1 MNKKLLQQQLKHAYN
16 TVEYYK
22 KAFDENNIYTDMQFS
37 FYDIPLLKKD
47 MVIDNEDM
55 FISSSVKR
63 KYYSGDLL
71 LKRTSGSTGKC
82 MNIYWLRSD
91 FHASNLSAW
100 KYRFKWYGISIKDIY
115 VSFHSAIYQNGKIV
129 YSPSFI
135 IKNGNNISFNKTM
148 LDESSIHQIL
158 KEIGIAKP
166 IWMLVQPSIL
176 HALVSVASAKE
187 IQILNSLKYIELI
200 GEFLSDNTCKYFKD
214 MLPDANFSN
223 MYGTSETGCIA
234 LACPYGH
241 NHILDNTYV
250 EVLDNDYSLSQSESN
265 EGNIVIT
272 SLKNTAMPLI
282 RYCIGD
288 RGKIKSSKCECGYEG
303 WDISISLG
311 RENDIIMLPNG
322 IKKHSS
328 ILWQIVEEICDEYP
342 NSISQFHFFQ
352 KAIDTFVIYLSLKDN
367 YLNWKRV
374 IEKSFQQAISKYLC
388 DEIQCIFDYNI
399 LDILYGKNKLCFY
412 SKGF

>member
-1 MNKKLLQQQLKHAYN
+1 MNENALLQQLKHAYN

-22 KAFDENNIYTDMQFS
+22 NTFDENNIYTDMQLNFNN
-37 FYDIPLLKKD
+37 IPFLRKD
-47 MVIDNEDM
+47 MVIKNEDL
-55 FISSSVKR
+55 FISSSVKQ

-71 LKRTSGSTGKC
+71 LRRTSGSTGKC

-91 FHASNLSAW
+91 FYATNLCAW

-148 LDESSIHQIL
+148 LDEKSIHKIL
-158 KEIGIAKP
+158 NELSVIKP
-166 IWMLVQPSIL
+166 TWMLIQPSIL
-176 HALVSVASAKE
+176 HAFLSIASAKE
-187 IQILNSLKYIELI
+187 KQTLNKLKYIELI
-200 GEFLSDNTCKYFKD
+200 GEFLHDNTRKYFKD
-214 MLPDANFSN
+214 MLPNVNLGN

-234 LACPYGH
+234 LECPYGH
-241 NHILDNTYV
+241 SHILNNAYV
-250 EVLDNDYSLSQSESN
+250 EVFDDSYTLSQPELR

-288 RGKIKSSKCECGYEG
+288 RGKVKSSKCKCGYEG

-311 RENDIIMLPNG
+311 RENDIIMLPSGEN
-322 IKKHSS
+322 KHSS
-328 ILWQIVEEICDEYP
+328 ILWQIIEEICDEYP
-342 NSISQFHFFQ
+342 NSISQFHFFH
-352 KAIDTFVIYLSLKDN
+352 KTIDTFVIYLSLKDQ
-367 YLNWKRV
+367 YVNWKQV
-374 IEKSFQQAISKYLC
+374 IEKSFQRSIDKYLC
-388 DEIQCIFDYNI
+388 DGISCFFEYNT